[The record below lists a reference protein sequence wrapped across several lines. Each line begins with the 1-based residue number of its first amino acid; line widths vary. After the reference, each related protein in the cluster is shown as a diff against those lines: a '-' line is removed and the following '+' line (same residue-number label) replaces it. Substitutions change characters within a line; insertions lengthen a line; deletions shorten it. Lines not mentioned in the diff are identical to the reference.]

1 MLTLSMFVPGVVKGK
16 VITTPSPY
24 VMTVPHPLSMGMSVG
39 RASKTKNE
47 PKIRNSTI
55 LEYLLS
61 TPFVIN
67 THITKG
73 VFYAIR

>member
-1 MLTLSMFVPGVVKGK
+1 MFVLVVEKEK
-16 VITTPSPY
+16 VMMVINPY
-24 VMTVPHPLSMGMSVG
+24 VMTAPHQYPMVMFAGSQI
-39 RASKTKNE
+39 KIKN
-47 PKIRNSTI
+47 SLI
-55 LEYLLS
+55 LGYLLS